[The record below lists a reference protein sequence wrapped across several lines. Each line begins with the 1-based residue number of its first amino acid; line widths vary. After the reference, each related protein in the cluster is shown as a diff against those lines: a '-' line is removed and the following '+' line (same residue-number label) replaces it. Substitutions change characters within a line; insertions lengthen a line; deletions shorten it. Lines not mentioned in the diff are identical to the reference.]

1 MNSVFFV
8 FISQNDLGSLFIP
21 VFATAIL
28 FNRKPHKTRTVE
40 GVGQPWEIYA
50 LKKTHCVDRS

>member
-1 MNSVFFV
+1 MNSV

-21 VFATAIL
+21 VLATAIL